1 MHGIIFAEL
10 KKYVQARHGD
20 DTWKALV
27 QRAGVGNTLYLP
39 IREYPD
45 ADVVAIVGAASE
57 ATGTPAG
64 EILEDFGGFIAPDLM
79 AMYRSLVKPEWRT
92 LEFLENT
99 EETIHRV
106 VRIKDPAARPPELR
120 CERLSANEVVVRY
133 TSARRLC
140 AVARGIVR
148 GLAAHYQE
156 RVEISE
162 PSCMLRGD
170 DECRIHVR
178 TA

>member
-20 DTWKALV
+20 DTWKALL
-27 QRAGVGNTLYLP
+27 QRAGLGVSIYLP

-45 ADVVAIVGAASE
+45 EEVVAIVGAASE
-57 ATGTPAG
+57 ATGAPAG
-64 EILEDFGGFIAPDLM
+64 EILEDFGGFIAPDLLS
-79 AMYRSLVKPEWRT
+79 MYRSLVKPEWRT

-106 VRIKDPAARPPELR
+106 VRIKDPSARPPELR
-120 CERLSANEVVVRY
+120 CERVSEREVVIRY

-148 GLAAHYQE
+148 GVAGHY
-156 RVEISE
+156 
-162 PSCMLRGD
+162 GD
-170 DECRIHVR
+170 RE
-178 TA
+178 